1 MGQAKDRGPI
11 EKRLAQSVEAKRRV
25 AESLELVR
33 RNLDELREELG
44 LPSGA
49 PFLGYVVHIPE
60 SDEFLANFNGI
71 TFASYRSWTKNPA
84 MARRFEDF
92 IDAYILVQKDIEIV
106 VGLFETDDQ
115 FIVAGIL

>member
-1 MGQAKDRGPI
+1 MMGQAKDRGPI

-25 AESLELVR
+25 AESLGLVR

-71 TFASYRSWTKNPA
+71 TSASYRSWTKNPA

-92 IDAYILVQKDIEIV
+92 IDAYIFVQKDIEIV
-106 VGLFETDDQ
+106 VGLFETDD
-115 FIVAGIL
+115 